1 NYMNQIVQQ
10 YNLSLEPGKRI
21 SPVSPQVVFLYNP
34 GLISS
39 WFFVPGVMG
48 LVLTLIGTLVSAVTV
63 VREKD
68 TGTLE
73 QLLMTPTENW
83 QILLSKIVPT
93 LLSESVR
100 HEKNFPLYVKN
111 TSSTSAFYIITK
123 I

>member
-1 NYMNQIVQQ
+1 M
-10 YNLSLEPGKRI
+10 
-21 SPVSPQVVFLYNP
+21 
-34 GLISS
+34 
-39 WFFVPGVMG
+39 
-48 LVLTLIGTLVSAVTV
+48 
-63 VREKD
+63 REKD